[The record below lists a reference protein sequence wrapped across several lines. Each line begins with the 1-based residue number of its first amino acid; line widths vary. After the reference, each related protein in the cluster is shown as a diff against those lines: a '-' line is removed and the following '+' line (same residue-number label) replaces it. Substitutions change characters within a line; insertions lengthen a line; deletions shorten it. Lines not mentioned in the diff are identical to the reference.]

1 MSNYAYNHNCI
12 LPDFQS
18 YLRSYYV
25 GKDKSAKESIDILL
39 TMGDVEQVKKM
50 QRVITMCEQVYPA
63 VHQILPYVANAFR
76 THEFFINFWRINI
89 PDKTGRNLNEL
100 TLWAIATKHCVAIEQ
115 ANIGRKSPFEVCL
128 KVYPSR
134 KPSYVD
140 KTKEA

>member
-1 MSNYAYNHNCI
+1 MGNDAYNHNCI

-25 GKDKSAKESIDILL
+25 GKD
-39 TMGDVEQVKKM
+39 
-50 QRVITMCEQVYPA
+50 
-63 VHQILPYVANAFR
+63 AFR

-100 TLWAIATKHCVAIEQ
+100 TFWAIATKHCVAIEQ

-134 KPSYVD
+134 KPYYVD
-140 KTKEA
+140 KT